1 MTRKFTPSDLLQYR
15 AVSSLVGSRDH
26 VACVLDTPDQANDSN
41 ATRIW
46 LASLDG
52 GEPRL
57 FSAGQDSAPKWSPDG
72 REIAFV
78 SNRGDSGL
86 QAYVMRTDGG
96 EARPV
101 SHLKGGVSSVEWSPD
116 GNHLLVTATQQVDPS
131 AKGERSEP
139 PAGKTPQVV
148 WRLPY
153 KSDGMGYTLGREI
166 HLFVLDKTGGDARQ
180 LTDGP
185 FDVRSAQ
192 FSPDGRRIAY
202 TRTRVGREAHR
213 TDVWIMDA
221 DGANARQ
228 LSTDVASAQFP
239 FWSPDGRW
247 IAFSGGEV
255 EGDSRSR
262 LWLIDMEDEQ
272 VRPLGDEVVEVEAGD
287 SVLWAE
293 DSASLY
299 FVLMRRGL
307 QEIASIGV
315 ADGKL
320 DVLVSGHRHI
330 LKLALAQDALVY
342 AAASIDQPTELFAC
356 SRDGT
361 GERRLSNF
369 NDWWTER
376 EPPRVS
382 LRSFEVPDGEGGTE
396 QIDGWLM
403 LPPGEADGPFPLL
416 LDVHGGPQS
425 IAFVEFRKTMWRHV
439 LCARGWAVLA
449 LNPVGSSSYGLEFMT
464 RLRSR
469 WGELDL
475 PQQLA
480 AVKALQDEGV
490 ADDRLAIY
498 GKSYGGYLSAWS
510 ITQTD
515 VFKAAVVS
523 APVANIESHF
533 GTSDTGFYVTPYS
546 MSGEPFVNRAAAH
559 DLCALNKMHEART
572 PTLLL
577 QGMEDQRCPVGQSE
591 EIFVTLMRSSDVAVE
606 MVLYPGGDHHL
617 AEQGSPTFRVDY
629 VTRLVDW
636 VENWT
641 NCRADGSQTNPDKA
655 TDSSSGGEAH

>member
-1 MTRKFTPSDLLQYR
+1 MAGSFTPRDLLQYR
-15 AVSSLVGSRDH
+15 AISSLVGSGDQLACIVDVPDEASDGN
-26 VACVLDTPDQANDSN
+26 VA
-41 ATRIW
+41 RIW
-46 LASLDG
+46 LVPLDG
-52 GEPRL
+52 SAPRL

-72 REIAFV
+72 TEIAFV

-86 QAYVMRTDGG
+86 QAYVMRADGG
-96 EARPV
+96 EADAV

-116 GNHLLVTATQQVDPS
+116 GARLLVTATQQVDPS

-139 PAGKTPQVV
+139 PEGKTPHVV

-153 KSDGMGYTLGREI
+153 KSDGLGYTLDREI
-166 HLFVLDKTGGDARQ
+166 HLFVLDRNGGDARQ

-192 FSPDGRRIAY
+192 FSSDGRRIAY

-213 TDVWIMDA
+213 TDVWVMDA
-221 DGANARQ
+221 DGNNARQ
-228 LSTDVASAQFP
+228 ISNGVASAQYP

-262 LWLIDMEDEQ
+262 LWLIDMQDEQ
-272 VRPLGDEVVEVEAGD
+272 VRPLGDEAVEIESGD
-287 SVLWAE
+287 SVMWSE
-293 DSASLY
+293 DSATLY
-299 FVLMRRGL
+299 FILMRRGL
-307 QEIASIGV
+307 QEIASISV
-315 ADGKL
+315 PDGEL
-320 DVLVSGHRHI
+320 EVLVTAQRHV
-330 LKLALAQDALVY
+330 LKLGLANDALVY
-342 AAASIDQPTELFAC
+342 AAASIDQPTELYAC
-356 SRDGT
+356 DRDGRN
-361 GERRLSNF
+361 ERRLTSF

-396 QIDGWLM
+396 KIDGWLM
-403 LPPGEADGPFPLL
+403 LPPGEAEGPYPLL

-439 LCARGWAVLA
+439 LCSRGWAVLA
-449 LNPVGSSSYGLEFMT
+449 LNPVGSSSYGLEFMK
-464 RLRSR
+464 RLINR

-480 AVKALQDEGV
+480 AARALQDEGLV
-490 ADDRLAIY
+490 DDRLAIY

-533 GTSDTGFYVTPYS
+533 GTSDSGYYVTPYS
-546 MSGEPFVNRAAAH
+546 MSGEPFVNRDAAH
-559 DLCALNKMHEART
+559 NLCALNKMHESRT

-591 EIFVTLMRSSDVAVE
+591 EIFVTLMRSSDVAAE
-606 MVLYPGGDHHL
+606 MVLYPGGDHHM
-617 AEQGSPTFRVDY
+617 AEEGPPGFRIDY

-641 NCRADGSQTNPDKA
+641 NDRWDDSQTNPTKP
-655 TDSSSGGEAH
+655 TESSSGGEAS

>member
-1 MTRKFTPSDLLQYR
+1 MAEPFEPRDLLKYR
-15 AVSSLVGSRDH
+15 AVTSLVSSRDQ
-26 VACVLDTPDQANDSN
+26 VACVLDTPDEATDAND
-41 ATRIW
+41 AHIW
-46 LASLDG
+46 LTPLDG

-57 FSAGQDSAPKWSPDG
+57 FCAGQDSAPKWSPDG
-72 REIAFV
+72 SELAFV
-78 SNRGDSGL
+78 SSRGESGL

-96 EARPV
+96 EAKPV
-101 SHLKGGVSSVEWSPD
+101 SHLKGGVSSVDWSPD
-116 GNHLLVTATQQVDPS
+116 GRQLLLTATQAVDPS
-131 AKGERSEP
+131 AKGERSGP
-139 PAGKTPQVV
+139 PEGKTPQVV

-153 KSDGMGYTLGREI
+153 KSDGVGYTLGREI
-166 HLFVLDKTGGDARQ
+166 HLFVADKTGGDARQ

-202 TRTRVGREAHR
+202 ARTRVGREAHR

-221 DGANARQ
+221 DGGNARQ
-228 LSTDVASAQFP
+228 ISKDVASAQFP

-262 LWLIDMEDEQ
+262 LWLIDTGDEQ
-272 VRPLGDEVVEVEAGD
+272 VQPLGDETVEVESGD
-287 SVLWAE
+287 SVLWSE

-299 FVLMRRGL
+299 FILMRRGL
-307 QEIASIGV
+307 QEIASISV
-315 ADGKL
+315 PDGKL
-320 DVLVSGHRHI
+320 DVVVSGQRHI
-330 LKLALAQDALVY
+330 LKLGLANDALVY
-342 AAASIDQPTELFAC
+342 AAASINQPTELFAC
-356 SRDGT
+356 NRNGQ

-369 NDWWTER
+369 NAWWNDR
-376 EPPRVS
+376 APPRVS
-382 LRSFEVPDGEGGTE
+382 LRSFTVPDGDGGTE
-396 QIDGWLM
+396 EIDGWLM
-403 LPPGEADGPFPLL
+403 LPPGDAQGPFPLL

-439 LCARGWAVLA
+439 LCGQGWAVLA

-469 WGELDL
+469 WGQLDL

-480 AVKALQDEGV
+480 AVEALQREGV

-533 GTSDTGFYVTPYS
+533 GTSDSGFYVTPYS
-546 MSGEPFVNRAAAH
+546 MSGEPFVNREAARN
-559 DLCALNKMHEART
+559 LCALNKLHTART

-591 EIFVTLMRSSDVAVE
+591 EVFVTLMRSSDVAVE

-617 AEQGSPTFRVDY
+617 AEEGSPAFRVDY
-629 VTRLVDW
+629 VARLVDW
-636 VENWT
+636 VETWT
-641 NCRADGSQTNPDKA
+641 NRRTDDSQTDPERP
-655 TDSSSGGEAH
+655 TDSSSGGEPD